1 MIKNN
6 IKSNHLDPILSFLEA
21 KGNQVLKR
29 IVKVFLFAGCIFGGL
44 YFWLLFPLD
53 WQTVAS
59 KKAPEGSWVVY
70 HLQSRSEAGEA
81 PYGDS
86 IVLAPSYWPL
96 GQYYGEVVFAGY
108 CGTGPEFR
116 WLDKHQLRIE
126 FKAEKI
132 MKMMKSFKDVNIQYE
147 ISEETTHNQALG
159 KSVR

>member
-1 MIKNN
+1 M
-6 IKSNHLDPILSFLEA
+6 
-21 KGNQVLKR
+21 LKR
-29 IVKVFLFAGCIFGGL
+29 IAKALLLVVCVFGGL
-44 YFWLLFPLD
+44 YFWLIFPLA

-70 HLQSRSEAGEA
+70 HLQSGSEAGEA
-81 PYGDS
+81 PYGNH

-108 CGTGPEFR
+108 CVTGPEFR

-132 MKMMKSFKDVNIQYE
+132 MKMIESFKDVNIQYK
-147 ISEETTHNQALG
+147 IGQETPHNQALDSSAG
-159 KSVR
+159 